1 MALLHELLLEL
12 NMQGDAIMPRG
23 VVLAPPPPPP
33 RAAAQSVIRD
43 GAVLLPHQMRDA

>member
-1 MALLHELLLEL
+1 MALLRELLLEL

-23 VVLAPPPPPP
+23 VVLAPPPPP

>member
-1 MALLHELLLEL
+1 MALLRELLLEL

-23 VVLAPPPPPP
+23 VVLAPPPP